1 MLESFGPEHDAMPR
15 LSLHSALGTALLLTS
30 PLAMA
35 LGFGPTRNLT
45 TLGQP
50 LNFAAIVVLDADET
64 VSRDCV
70 KAEVFAGDNP
80 VAARHVRAVLEA
92 TRDPGQRIVRVTTSI
107 AIDEPVVTLEVSIGC
122 GSRVSRRFVAFIDP
136 PAMHLA
142 ETVAPSE
149 TVPLPSSRIDSQVAA
164 LADVARQA
172 DASRRR
178 GESQARADDG
188 ERPPRAPRRAPRA
201 PAAVVVASAT
211 PVPDTKPRKQ
221 TATRRNEAKTR
232 TALAAAPRT
241 GGARLQ
247 LDPPRILAAQRLP
260 APAPTQTVLVAAPA
274 SIALAGPTAAA
285 APASAPLVLAHA
297 ETDPLLAQVAAA
309 AAAAAGASMPA
320 LTPAQER
327 MQLLEAE
334 VARMRGESQ
343 ATQQTVAA
351 LQARVRQ
358 AEEARFRNVLVYILA
373 ATTLLGLLAAALLW
387 WLRPRQRGRARW
399 FEAQARQQAHAAAR
413 AGPSTSA
420 GLASQPAPLSRPLGL
435 TPPPA
440 RPAPPPAPLRSGQPS
455 GWNSGPSSLM
465 PTTQHSAIGGLE
477 VTTVLGPELSR
488 PSVESFG
495 GGGAS
500 LRPGGELT
508 MEELIDLEQQAEFFV
523 VLGQDEAAMTLL
535 ESYIDGHGKSPL
547 PYLQLLEIHQ
557 RRDDREAF
565 DDLRH
570 IFNERFYANAPDWSL
585 NLHRGRSLEDY
596 PQTVALVQSLWSTP
610 LSAMQ
615 ALNGLLFRREAG
627 EETFDFPAYREL
639 LVLYSIAREISE
651 NVETD
656 SGSIDLFLPLE
667 DAPPVV
673 AAHSQHGPLEVDL
686 DVSQW
691 PEDAVMSDLLSRTKP
706 FGRRGAG

>member
-1 MLESFGPEHDAMPR
+1 MKSCRCSIIWRCTGRPAARRSSRPWRLPPAQKWAPAPRSTTTRTSSLASLAPSASMPAAMTCVESVLRVAGSLIVRTSVAPRRSLRSSAGIAPHRRLPHSFQPHETPFLHSRNCVTQADAASPCTRPIYRGHMLESFGPEHDAMPR

-50 LNFAAIVVLDADET
+50 LNFAATVVVDADET

-80 VAARHVRAVLEA
+80 VAARHVRAVLEV
-92 TRDPGQRIVRVTTSI
+92 TRDPGQRIVRVTTSV

-178 GESQARADDG
+178 AESNARGDDS
-188 ERPPRAPRRAPRA
+188 EQPPRAPRRAPRTPA
-201 PAAVVVASAT
+201 PVVVASAT
-211 PVPDTKPRKQ
+211 PVADTKPRKPP
-221 TATRRNEAKTR
+221 TAARRNESKTR

-241 GGARLQ
+241 GGAGLQ
-247 LDPPRILAAQRLP
+247 LDPPRMLAALRLTPTPP
-260 APAPTQTVLVAAPA
+260 APAAVPTTIAPA
-274 SIALAGPTAAA
+274 NPAGAAG
-285 APASAPLVLAHA
+285 PASAPLMLAHA

-309 AAAAAGASMPA
+309 AAAAAGASTPA

-327 MQLLEAE
+327 VQLLEAE

-387 WLRPRQRGRARW
+387 WLRPRQRSRARW
-399 FEAQARQQAHAAAR
+399 FDAQARQQALAAAR

-435 TPPPA
+435 TPSPA

-455 GWNSGPSSLM
+455 GWNSGTSSLM

-508 MEELIDLEQQAEFFV
+508 MEELIDLEQQ
-523 VLGQDEAAMTLL
+523 
-535 ESYIDGHGKSPL
+535 
-547 PYLQLLEIHQ
+547 
-557 RRDDREAF
+557 
-565 DDLRH
+565 
-570 IFNERFYANAPDWSL
+570 
-585 NLHRGRSLEDY
+585 
-596 PQTVALVQSLWSTP
+596 
-610 LSAMQ
+610 
-615 ALNGLLFRREAG
+615 
-627 EETFDFPAYREL
+627 
-639 LVLYSIAREISE
+639 
-651 NVETD
+651 
-656 SGSIDLFLPLE
+656 
-667 DAPPVV
+667 
-673 AAHSQHGPLEVDL
+673 
-686 DVSQW
+686 
-691 PEDAVMSDLLSRTKP
+691 
-706 FGRRGAG
+706 